1 MIALH
6 IIAADGST
14 RTIHSK
20 PGRSLMAAATGA
32 NIDGLP
38 ADCGG
43 SLTCATCH
51 VMVAPEWAER
61 LPKASPDE
69 EGMLGITV
77 SRREANSRLSCQI
90 ELRAELD
97 GLVVHLPPTQ
107 Y

>member
-14 RTIHSK
+14 PTIHSK
-20 PGRSLMAAATGA
+20 PGRSLMAAATSA

-69 EGMLGITV
+69 EAMLGFTA
-77 SRREANSRLSCQI
+77 SPREANSRLSCQI
-90 ELRAELD
+90 VIKDELD
-97 GLVVHLPPTQ
+97 GLVVHLPKSQ
-107 Y
+107 F